1 MPKYVKSEYFIENLV
16 YSGYDVKLELE
27 LEFFNGKIVA
37 KQRKLCCA
45 STEPNKNNDAKR
57 IELE

>member
-1 MPKYVKSEYFIENLV
+1 MPKYVKSKYFIENLL
-16 YSGYDVKLELE
+16 YSRYHVKLELE
-27 LEFFNGKIVA
+27 FVNGKIVA
-37 KQRKLCCA
+37 KQQKLRCA